1 MNKPAINFR
10 ERKKKPDLSP
20 LLYGKMPPQATDLES
35 AVLGAL
41 MLESRK
47 MDDVTAII
55 PEAECFYTDA
65 NQRIFEAIKRMYN
78 RGARIDFMT
87 VCEELKT
94 TSELEIVGGSYYVTS
109 LTMNVVSS
117 ANIEEHS
124 RIVMQ
129 KYIMREIIRK
139 SGELLNEAY
148 EDTTDVFDLLQRA
161 ETEFTKL
168 SEENIKTPYQHISY
182 NAIEDIN
189 DIQLHRER
197 IEQNGSM
204 LTGVSS
210 GFQTVDR
217 ITNGWQK
224 GDLIILAARPSVGKT
239 AFALNLAINAGV
251 PVGFFSLEMTMAS
264 LRKRINSMQTSVG
277 LTNITSCRLDDAEFI
292 KLRDNVGRLNKLP
305 LYVDDSDTLTVF
317 EMKTKARR
325 MKKKHG
331 IGLIIIDYLQLTTS
345 TSGWNREQQIAEIS
359 RELKKLAKELEIP
372 VIALSQMSRD
382 VEKRKGEPMLS
393 DLRESGAI
401 EQDADLVTFL
411 YWHDD
416 NIRWKVAK
424 HRNGK
429 LDRVDFIPNLDIQK
443 FAEIGSEFP
452 EAIVQGYKPTEY
464 SGNLIPIAQA
474 RKRYEEEEQLP
485 FVNNASTPSEEADE
499 LPF

>member
-1 MNKPAINFR
+1 MKQELTKFSQRN
-10 ERKKKPDLSP
+10 KKPDMSP
-20 LLYGKMPPQATDLES
+20 MLYGKMPPQATDLEG
-35 AVLGAL
+35 AVLGAC
-41 MLESRK
+41 MTDPRR
-47 MDDVTAII
+47 MDDITSII
-55 PEAECFYTDA
+55 PDSECFYSDA
-65 NQRIFEAIKRMYN
+65 NQRIFGALKHMYQN
-78 RGARIDFMT
+78 GTRIDFMT
-87 VCEELKT
+87 VIAELRT
-94 TSELEIVGGSYYVTS
+94 RNELEMCGGSFYVTG
-109 LTMNVVSS
+109 LTRDIVSS
-117 ANIEEHS
+117 ANIEEHA

-129 KYIMREIIRK
+129 KYIMREIIRR
-139 SGELLNEAY
+139 SGEILSEAY
-148 EDTTDVFDLLQRA
+148 EDSTDVFELLENAQKQFD
-161 ETEFTKL
+161 EL
-168 SEENIKTPYQHISY
+168 SEQNIKTPYQHISFK
-182 NAIEDIN
+182 AIEDIN

-204 LTGVSS
+204 LTGVPS
-210 GFQTVDR
+210 GFPTVDK

-239 AFALNLAINAGV
+239 AFALNLAINAGA

-292 KLRDNVGRLNKLP
+292 KLRDNVGKLNKLP

-331 IGLIIIDYLQLTTS
+331 IELIIIDYLQLTTS

-372 VIALSQMSRD
+372 IIALSQMSRD

-416 NIRWKVAK
+416 KIRWKVAK

-429 LDRVDFIPNLDIQK
+429 LDRVDFTPNLDIQK
-443 FAEIGSEFP
+443 FAEVGSEFP
-452 EAIVQGYKPTEY
+452 ELQYEGFKPTEY
-464 SGNLIPIAQA
+464 SGHLIPIAHA
-474 RKRYEEEEQLP
+474 RKRFEEEEQLP
-485 FVNNASTPSEEADE
+485 FVTNASPLPDE